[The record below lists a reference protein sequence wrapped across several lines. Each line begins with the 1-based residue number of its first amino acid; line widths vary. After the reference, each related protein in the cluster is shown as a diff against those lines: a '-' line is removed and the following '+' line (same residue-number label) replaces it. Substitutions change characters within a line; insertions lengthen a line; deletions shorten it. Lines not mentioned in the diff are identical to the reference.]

1 MECKFDEEVQFIQVD
16 YYKPDSL
23 EAPEIAVSC
32 EQNSCDPNAKFADM
46 LKVRGSPSK
55 QLLTLTL
62 HGVPQEHAGKYR
74 CQAQTVVN
82 PQKKSDEYE
91 KPPRDEESPEQET
104 PLVTG
109 EKENLRK
116 SVELDE
122 NEKVEE
128 EAVEL
133 EEEGKTTNEN
143 AEEPLIK
150 EEKEE
155 KHSDD
160 NEEEEDDK
168 EKAEEGND
176 SSSEQKDGDITEATP
191 GNRSEKAPIIATDQS
206 AAQ

>member
-1 MECKFDEEVQFIQVD
+1 MSSADRCKSSVKGGSVLSSVSKYCRNMETTAASNGDLSKETPTKEFNYLILLVLLVVPIAALVIGLVICKL
-16 YYKPDSL
+16 K
-23 EAPEIAVSC
+23 SC
-32 EQNSCDPNAKFADM
+32 GPW
-46 LKVRGSPSK
+46 
-55 QLLTLTL
+55 
-62 HGVPQEHAGKYR
+62 
-74 CQAQTVVN
+74 
-82 PQKKSDEYE
+82 KKSDEYE